1 MNDALS
7 GPERTELLHSQSIP
21 VFLNRRLADIFGL
34 EILDNITILHLL
46 LRLPRFLSFALTY

>member
-7 GPERTELLHSQSIP
+7 GPERTELLHSQPIP

-34 EILDNITILHLL
+34 KILDNVAIYLYDCLFFSRLL
-46 LRLPRFLSFALTY
+46 